1 MPEHKQDY
9 STQDMAIYEVK
20 DERPELPLPRELN
33 PALPEIPGVF
43 LFLMKCKSGKSNMI
57 FNLLSREGYYADIF
71 DKVVI
76 ISPTVK
82 IDKSS
87 QHYFREEVK
96 DLYEIH
102 DDVENTDDII
112 ESIIHHQEE
121 FDINDPDNL
130 PPRICLL
137 LDNISGALNRN
148 SLVAHIFS
156 RYRHYN
162 KLDDVHPRAFQ
173 IGSMGL
179 YEFDIHT
186 GHEDPDNLLTE
197 EVETEPPQ
205 PQEAIPST

>member
-1 MPEHKQDY
+1 MPQHNEDY

-20 DERPELPLPRELN
+20 DERPQLPLPRELN
-33 PALPEIPGVF
+33 PALPDIPGVF

-57 FNLLSREGYYADIF
+57 FNLLSREEYYADIF

-87 QHYFREEVK
+87 QHYFREETE

-112 ESIIHHQEE
+112 ESIIQHQEE

-137 LDNISGALNRN
+137 LDDISGALNRN
-148 SLVAHIFS
+148 SLYVFP
-156 RYRHYN
+156 
-162 KLDDVHPRAFQ
+162 KLSVVSA
-173 IGSMGL
+173 
-179 YEFDIHT
+179 YK
-186 GHEDPDNLLTE
+186 
-197 EVETEPPQ
+197 
-205 PQEAIPST
+205 